1 MGAGTSVVGRA
12 GSFHRRFPAQ
22 PASVSEARRAVADL
36 LLEADRE
43 DLVDT
48 ASLLVSEVVTNA
60 LLHAGTPIDL
70 VASVGDE
77 GLRVE
82 VGDGS
87 SHFPVRRR
95 YAATAGTGRGM
106 MMLESLVDDWGV
118 ARHGDGKTVW
128 FQLSHGEDTDAAAA
142 LQLDD
147 SDEPPER
154 TTVDVTLLNV
164 PLLLHAAWEE
174 HAAALLREYLL
185 ASMDAEDGDRAIQVH
200 AEATDAMAILEEQ
213 VPHAEV
219 TMAPDQLMRD
229 VVDPNLTRTRVDIEV
244 PVASVEHFRVLDDAI
259 EGALQMAE
267 GGLFLT
273 PPTQPEIQAFRRWVC
288 SQVVQQ
294 ARGRE
299 PERWSVTGAS
309 PTRLQQPLDWDGSG
323 TRAAT
328 YAAIAADDA
337 NYIIEVS
344 DPALELLGYQD
355 RADLVGRR
363 ITRIIPDRYRQAHVA
378 GFTMYF
384 LTGRQPLIDT
394 PVTVPALRA
403 DGTETTVDL
412 LVEVRP
418 GPGGREMFL
427 ATLRAAEADPGSR

>member
-1 MGAGTSVVGRA
+1 MGAGISVVGRK

-36 LLEADRE
+36 LFEADRE

-48 ASLLVSEVVTNA
+48 AALLVSEVVTNA

-70 VASVGDE
+70 VASVGAE

-87 SHFPVRRR
+87 SHVPVRRR

-128 FQLSHGEDTDAAAA
+128 FELSHGEDTDAAVAA

-185 ASMDAEDGDRAIQVH
+185 ASMDVEDDDRAIQVH
-200 AEATDAMAILEEQ
+200 ADATDAMAILEEQ

-229 VVDPNLTRTRVDIEV
+229 VADPNLTSARVGIEV

-267 GGLFLT
+267 DGLFLT

-288 SQVVQQ
+288 SQVIQQ
-294 ARGRE
+294 ARGRQ

-309 PTRLQQPLDWDGSG
+309 PTRLHQPLDWDGSAI
-323 TRAAT
+323 RAAT
-328 YAAIAADDA
+328 HAAIAADDA

-344 DPALELLGYQD
+344 DSALELLGYRD
-355 RADLVGRR
+355 RAELVGRR

-394 PVTVPALRA
+394 AVTVPALRA

-418 GPGGREMFL
+418 GPGGREMFV
-427 ATLRAAEADPGSR
+427 ATLRPVGAADPR